1 MSEFIIKVKHKRFL
15 LKSDADRLSLFRIN
29 NRVNNAVYG
38 EYTAHIPTNLELT
51 EQELEAIKQ
60 EFNCVI
66 EDNIITIELGK

>member
-15 LKSDADRLSLFRIN
+15 LKADADRLSLFKIN

-38 EYTAHIPTNLELT
+38 EYTAHIPTKIELT
-51 EQELEAIKQ
+51 EQELEAIKE